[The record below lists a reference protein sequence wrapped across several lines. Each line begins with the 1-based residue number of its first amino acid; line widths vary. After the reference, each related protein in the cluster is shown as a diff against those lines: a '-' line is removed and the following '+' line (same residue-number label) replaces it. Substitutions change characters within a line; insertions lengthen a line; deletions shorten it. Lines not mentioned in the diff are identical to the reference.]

1 MFIQENGEIGAFL
14 MMRRGLYKNIV
25 LPLEFSVSDNSDNI
39 ISQFISLTNEGL
51 ALIRTYEELGPN
63 NTPVIQQEAILIQTV
78 RGNSY

>member
-1 MFIQENGEIGAFL
+1 